1 MKDTVFRILL
11 FFAQTARQGWVRPLE
26 SARAKEQR
34 RLDLADFAS
43 ACRLLLV
50 GKIKNKF

>member
-1 MKDTVFRILL
+1 MEMLAGGDGGDCAVQESST
-11 FFAQTARQGWVRPLE
+11 E